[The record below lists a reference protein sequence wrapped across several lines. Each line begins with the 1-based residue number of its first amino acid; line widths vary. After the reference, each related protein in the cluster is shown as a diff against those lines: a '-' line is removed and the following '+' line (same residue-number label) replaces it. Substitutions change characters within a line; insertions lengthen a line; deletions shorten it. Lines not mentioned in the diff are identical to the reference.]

1 MRIFTF
7 IGAFVVGVIAVV
19 ALAALYLMWKHRQWQ
34 EEMGGAYNSKAS
46 FNEAHDRQ
54 DTPDQ

>member
-1 MRIFTF
+1 MRVFTF

-34 EEMGGAYNSKAS
+34 EEMGRAYT
-46 FNEAHDRQ
+46 EETQ
-54 DTPDQ
+54 G

>member
-1 MRIFTF
+1 LRVFTF

-19 ALAALYLMWKHRQWQ
+19 AIGALYLMWKHRQWQ

-46 FNEAHDRQ
+46 FDGVQDRQ

>member
-1 MRIFTF
+1 MRVFTF

-34 EEMGGAYNSKAS
+34 EEMGGAYN
-46 FNEAHDRQ
+46 NEAQ
-54 DTPDQ
+54 G